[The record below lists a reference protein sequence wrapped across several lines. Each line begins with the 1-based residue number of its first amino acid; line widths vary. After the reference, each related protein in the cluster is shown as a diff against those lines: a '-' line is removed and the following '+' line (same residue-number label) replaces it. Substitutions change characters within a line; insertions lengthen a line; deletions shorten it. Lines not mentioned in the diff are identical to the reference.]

1 MHSPNNFKHFKMEPA
16 TQANQE
22 YVPEASGISKE
33 QHQAV
38 FQRGLRWLGVGV
50 FLMAISFAVNFLLFQ
65 SEQSFHVPMYVMTS
79 AGLICIVKSMA
90 DILGF

>member
-1 MHSPNNFKHFKMEPA
+1 MEPA

-22 YVPEASGISKE
+22 YVPAESGLSKE
-33 QHQAV
+33 QHGV
-38 FQRGLRWLGVGV
+38 IFQRGLKWLAIGV
-50 FLMAISFAVNFLLFQ
+50 FLMAISFAINFLLFQ